1 MAMSEAAV
9 QAEYSGAK
17 LAIEAIARRH
27 VQAWN
32 SHDQAG
38 FESLFTDDADFVNV
52 LGQRAHGRAQI
63 GADFGQIHRT
73 FMRNTQITVEPPI
86 VRALDERTAIA
97 HIRWSMTGMERVP
110 GWNVPDVRHG
120 MLLYV
125 AVERGGEWKISVVQN
140 TEEISVPL
148 PK

>member
-1 MAMSEAAV
+1 MSEAAM
-9 QAEYSGAK
+9 QSEYSAAK
-17 LAIEAIARRH
+17 GAIEAIARRH

-32 SHDQAG
+32 THDQAA

-63 GADFGQIHRT
+63 GADFGHIHRT
-73 FMRNTQITVEPPI
+73 FMRNTEIKMEAPI
-86 VRALDERTAIA
+86 VRQIGDHTAIA
-97 HIRWSMTGMERVP
+97 HMRWSMTGMERVP
-110 GWNVPDVRHG
+110 GWNVPDIRHG

-125 AVERGGEWKISVVQN
+125 AVERGGEWKITVVQN
-140 TEEISVPL
+140 TEELSVPI